1 MDIGPFANEEGEL
14 VYRLENVVY
23 ENNEEVFVFKEP
35 LIGEDAITD
44 FKMQFLGSGESVAFD
59 RRLKI
64 ESECQKFVSLQA
76 TSLDLLSF
84 FHDRLKVMLRD
95 QGARHD
101 LVDAVLANG
110 ETNDDLLLVVRRVE
124 ALGKFLDT
132 EDGKSL
138 LAGAKRA
145 INFLAQAEKKDGE
158 GAFEQAA
165 DAALLVEAS
174 EKALHIAL
182 SKAGEAALHAI
193 EKQDYAAAMRAMASL
208 RAPVDDFANNVIV
221 NADDPAIRR
230 NRLALLA
237 TLRRVTRQVAD
248 FSKIA
253 G

>member
-1 MDIGPFANEEGEL
+1 MSLSETLKLQGI
-14 VYRLENVVY
+14 VVGGQRHKSAA
-23 ENNEEVFVFKEP
+23 EA
-35 LIGEDAITD
+35 GAS
-44 FKMQFLGSGESVAFD
+44 KMQEAIGIYPPSLLSTTAADESVQK
-59 RRLKI
+59 L
-64 ESECQKFVSLQA
+64 QKFSPVKFSDLELSNHA
-76 TSLDLLSF
+76 RADLLSF

-95 QGARHD
+95 SGARHD

-110 ETNDDLLLVVRRVE
+110 EANDDLLLVVRRVE

-145 INFLAQAEKKDGE
+145 TNILRAEEKKDGE
-158 GAFEQAA
+158 GAFEAAA
-165 DAALLVEAS
+165 DPALLTEES
-174 EKALHIAL
+174 EKALHAAL
-182 SKAGEAALHAI
+182 SRAGEAAMVAL
-193 EKQDYAAAMRAMASL
+193 EKPDYEAAMRAMASL
-208 RAPVDDFANNVIV
+208 RGPVDAFFDAVMV
-221 NADDPAIRR
+221 NADDPAIRK